1 MRKVSALVSALLVY
15 AALGLAGLG
24 SGPEVHAQSGGGVDY
39 AHILREVGAPA
50 GRPSGLLLGL
60 RRGDEYRALFL
71 VHDGASVKIGADLP
85 FLTAPQADGFLLA
98 RPVTVTL
105 AEVCADCPDLPAY
118 ITAIV
123 RGRTVDALAGGT
135 DAVAGR
141 LREAYALARES
152 PYPEGFAYES
162 REQVTLIADGAYCA
176 AFDLYGYTG
185 GAHPFAADLTHCI
198 DPGVAGPFDAAEP
211 LRLAGLIAPERL
223 AALRRALADE
233 AAAGRFEE
241 AAGGEPISPDDIF
254 DIDTDDP
261 VFRLA
266 RRDGRTAMTAVAY
279 GGAPYYLTGT
289 YRVTASV
296 PAGPAPADL
305 ARYNPDLPFYA
316 ALQAAD
322 PGVTDASL
330 SPGNDMAVILGN
342 GRLLAVRPQDGR
354 VLHSMALPDSAVV
367 VADWAVGEAVARW
380 QAELAGL
387 GNRFCDRLPGECAAD
402 R

>member
-1 MRKVSALVSALLVY
+1 MRPVAALLV
-15 AALGLAGLG
+15 LAGLTLAAG
-24 SGPEVHAQSGGGVDY
+24 LVGPGPEVHAQSAGGGVDY
-39 AHILREVGAPA
+39 ADILREVGAPA

-60 RRGDEYRALFL
+60 REGDEYRTLFL
-71 VHDGASVKIGADLP
+71 VHDGASAKIGADLP
-85 FLTAPQADGFLLA
+85 FLTAPQTDGFLLA

-105 AEVCADCPDLPAY
+105 AEVCADCPDLPAF

-123 RGRTVDALAGGT
+123 RGRTVDALARGT
-135 DAVAGR
+135 EAVSGP
-141 LREAYALARES
+141 LREAYDLSRES
-152 PYPEGFAYES
+152 LHPEGFAYES
-162 REQVTLIADGAYCA
+162 REQASFIADGAYCA
-176 AFDLYGYTG
+176 AFDLYGFTG
-185 GAHPFAADLTHCI
+185 GAHAFAADLRHCI
-198 DPGVAGPFDAAEP
+198 DPGSAGPFDAAEP

-241 AAGGEPISPDDIF
+241 AAADAPISPDDIF

-279 GGAPYYLTGT
+279 GSAPYYLTGT
-289 YRVTASV
+289 YRVTAAL
-296 PAGPAPADL
+296 PAGPAPAAL

-322 PGVTDASL
+322 PGVTDAFL
-330 SPGNDMAVILGN
+330 SPGNDLAVILGN
-342 GRLLAVRPQDGR
+342 GRLLAVRPQDGT
-354 VLHSMALPDSAVV
+354 VLHGMALPHDAVV

-387 GNRFCDRLPGECAAD
+387 GRRYCVRLPAACAAD